1 MITAATPKVYIILV
15 NWNGWEDTIECLHS
29 LKELD
34 YSNYSVVVV
43 DNNSA
48 DGSADEIKHRVPDI
62 TLIRNDENRGFA
74 GGNNT
79 GIEYAL
85 DRGTDYVWL
94 LNNDT
99 VVDRQALSH
108 LVERM
113 EENPGMGICGSKL
126 IYYHQRD
133 ITQAW
138 GGGRFNKWIGTIRS
152 FGQNE
157 PVDLMP
163 NRQAVEK
170 KLDYVVGA
178 SMLVSSK
185 FINRVGL
192 LSEEYFLYYEEID
205 WAMRAKGKFS
215 LGFAPDSRIYHKEGA
230 STGGRQLQQAKRS
243 KQSDYYQL
251 KNRLKFTYK
260 FFPLYLPCVYASV
273 FYALINR
280 IKRAQW
286 DRIPMILKLIFTFN
300 KQSLKPDK

>member
-15 NWNGWEDTIECLHS
+15 NWNGWEDTIECLRS
-29 LKELD
+29 LEELD
-34 YSNYSVVVV
+34 YADYSVIVV
-43 DNNSA
+43 DN
-48 DGSADEIKHRVPDI
+48 GSTDRSVEEIERRFPYI
-62 TLIRNDENRGFA
+62 TLLKNDENRGFA

-85 DRGTDYVWL
+85 DREADYVWL

-99 VVDRQALSH
+99 VVDRKALSH

-113 EENPGMGICGSKL
+113 EEDADIGICGSWL
-126 IYYHQRD
+126 IYYHQRGA
-133 ITQAW
+133 TQAW
-138 GGGRFNKWIGTIRS
+138 GGGRFNKWIGTIQS
-152 FGQNE
+152 FGQNK
-157 PVDLMP
+157 PVDSMP
-163 NRQAVEK
+163 NRQAIEK

-178 SMLVSSK
+178 SILVSRK
-185 FINRVGL
+185 FINTVGL
-192 LSEEYFLYYEEID
+192 LNEEYFLYYEEID
-205 WAMRAKGKFS
+205 WAMRAKEQFK
-215 LGFAPDSRIYHKEGA
+215 LGFAPRSRVYHKEGA
-230 STGGRQLQQAKRS
+230 STGGRQSQQTNRS

-286 DRIPMILKLIFTFN
+286 DRIPMILKLMFTFN